1 MLKFNILAISNVVE
15 FNFISMILTNKKMY
29 NNIIAVFPI
38 GLVLLPNMVMPL
50 HIFEERYKILVSECL
65 ENHTEFGIVY
75 YSGTK
80 ILERGCTAKIIEVTK
95 KYPDG
100 RMDILVEGVERFKI
114 LDSFYDKPYM
124 SSEVEFFDDLY
135 DTDETELKIVRKEGV
150 ELLKKVMAVYKIES
164 DDVFLDNLSAK
175 VISFLLVSNSG
186 FSMNEKQFFLEMINT
201 KERLEKGV
209 KILKKLSDRLKTTL
223 DIQKII
229 ESNGYLGSKKH

>member
-1 MLKFNILAISNVVE
+1 MD
-15 FNFISMILTNKKMY
+15 

-65 ENHTEFGIVY
+65 KNHTEFGIVY

-100 RMDILVEGVERFKI
+100 RMDILVEGVQRFKI

-124 SSEVEFFDDLY
+124 SSEVEFFDDIY
-135 DTDETELKIVRKEGV
+135 DTDETELENTKKEGV
-150 ELLKKVMAVYKIES
+150 DLLKKVMSAYKIES
-164 DDVFLDNLSAK
+164 DDIFLDNLSAK

-186 FSMNEKQFFLEMINT
+186 FLMNEKQFFLEMINT

-209 KILKKLSDRLKTTL
+209 RILKKLSDRLKTTL